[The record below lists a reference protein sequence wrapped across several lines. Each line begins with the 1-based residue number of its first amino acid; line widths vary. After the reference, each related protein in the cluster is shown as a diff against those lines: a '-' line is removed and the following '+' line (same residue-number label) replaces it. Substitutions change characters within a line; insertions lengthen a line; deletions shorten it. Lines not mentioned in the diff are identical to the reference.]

1 MSTKPMHGV
10 IVGKVVVE
18 FLPDGRLVKLVKDFG
33 FIDKKKV
40 RWDVPAGAIV
50 DGASIPRALWS
61 LIGGPFEGQYRT
73 ASVIHDWYCDVRSR
87 PWRSVHRVFYDIMRV
102 CGVGEPL
109 ALVMYGGVYWGG
121 PRWTETARTNVEHLL
136 RSMQSSAEGGRR
148 FHSPM
153 DGVSH
158 KPFDNS
164 DLTQTPDGSCA

>member
-1 MSTKPMHGV
+1 
-10 IVGKVVVE
+10 
-18 FLPDGRLVKLVKDFG
+18 
-33 FIDKKKV
+33 
-40 RWDVPAGAIV
+40 
-50 DGASIPRALWS
+50 
-61 LIGGPFEGQYRT
+61 
-73 ASVIHDWYCDVRSR
+73 
-87 PWRSVHRVFYDIMRV
+87 MRV

-164 DLTQTPDGSCA
+164 DLTQLQTALAHKEMSFQDIDFYVDAQIQQSEASGS

>member
-40 RWDVPAGAIV
+40 RWDVPAGRSWRFDSA
-50 DGASIPRALWS
+50 RAMEF
-61 LIGGPFEGQYRT
+61 IGGPFEGQYRT

-158 KPFDNS
+158 KPFDDF
-164 DLTQTPDGSCA
+164 DLTRLSDGSCA